1 MKCILPNIHK
11 LITSVNNQEILII
24 FINLI
29 LFMLHI
35 LYIIPTAYENIL
47 GYSLIHIL
55 PLHYAA
61 LLALLTSVFSSLN

>member
-47 GYSLIHIL
+47 VYSQMLIL
-55 PLHYAA
+55 PLPYAA
-61 LLALLTSVFSSLN
+61 LLALLASVCSSWN